1 MKKQL
6 AERVYAESSRDLG
19 GVLRNSLKLI
29 AVVTATALL
38 TEVLA
43 GLGLESESLL
53 MLYMLAVVVISL
65 FTPSYSY
72 GVVAAVLC
80 SFAYDFFITDPRYGF
95 SITLRFPITLLTM
108 LAVTLIISALI
119 VQNKRQ
125 ADLAMRREQQTK
137 LLYDLNQELLA
148 TQNVA
153 EIVSVTQKYIQRQME
168 RSNAFFLKDPKD
180 GGEPSLLL
188 LRPEDKELFT
198 NPESL
203 RRVHQMFKVGVEQ
216 PEELLPK
223 DPDIHYEAVV
233 SHGKVLGVI
242 GLDCRELPLT
252 SGTHAFLHI
261 IASRVALALD
271 LRYLSEEQ
279 NNLKISAEKE
289 KMRANLLRSIS
300 HDLRTPL
307 TSILGASSAILE
319 HEDMNRETQQK
330 LAGDIKE
337 NAQWLIRMVENILT
351 VTRISQDA
359 TTVHK
364 TMEAAEEIISQ
375 AVSIVRKRFPDCL
388 IHVSVPNELLMVP
401 MDATLILQVLINLL
415 ENAIKNS
422 EEGALV
428 LLTLKKKGD
437 FARFEV
443 CDHGRGIPERLLS
456 NLFEIHPQ
464 SPQVEN
470 GKTDFSKGLG
480 IGLSICK
487 TIVQAHGG
495 EIEGCNREEGGARF
509 VFTLPLQ

>member
-1 MKKQL
+1 MTSLSPNL
-6 AERVYAESSRDLG
+6 ATV
-19 GVLRNSLKLI
+19 
-29 AVVTATALL
+29 
-38 TEVLA
+38 
-43 GLGLESESLL
+43 
-53 MLYMLAVVVISL
+53 
-65 FTPSYSY
+65 
-72 GVVAAVLC
+72 
-80 SFAYDFFITDPRYGF
+80 F

-119 VQNKRQ
+119 VQNKKQ
-125 ADLAMRREQQTK
+125 ADLAMKREQRTK
-137 LLYDLNQELLA
+137 LLYQLNQELLA
-148 TQNVA
+148 SRDVP
-153 EIVSVTQKYIQRQME
+153 EIVGVTQKYIQQQME
-168 RSNAFFLKDPKD
+168 RSNVFFLKDPKE
-180 GGEPSLLL
+180 GGEPSLVLL
-188 LRPEDKELFT
+188 HPEDQDLFT
-198 NPESL
+198 DKEAL
-203 RRVHQMFKVGVEQ
+203 RRVHQMFKVGAEQ

-223 DPDIHYEAVV
+223 DPNIHYEAVV

-252 SGTHAFLHI
+252 PGTHAFLHI
-261 IASRVALALD
+261 IASRVALALA

-319 HEDMNRETQQK
+319 QRDMNEEMRQK
-330 LAGDIKE
+330 LTGDIRE

-351 VTRISQDA
+351 VTRISKET
-359 TTVHK
+359 TTVYK
-364 TMEAAEEIISQ
+364 TMEAAEEIVSQ
-375 AVSIVRKRFPDCL
+375 AVSIVRNRFPDCL

-401 MDATLILQVLINLL
+401 MDATLISQVLINLL

-422 EEGALV
+422 DEGALV

-443 CDHGRGIPERLLS
+443 CDHGRGIPEQLLS
-456 NLFEIHPQ
+456 NLFELH
-464 SPQVEN
+464 SPHSESEDL
-470 GKTDFSKGLG
+470 GADSSKGLG

-487 TIVQAHGG
+487 TIIQAHGG

-509 VFTLPLQ
+509 IFTLPLHQIQEEQHES